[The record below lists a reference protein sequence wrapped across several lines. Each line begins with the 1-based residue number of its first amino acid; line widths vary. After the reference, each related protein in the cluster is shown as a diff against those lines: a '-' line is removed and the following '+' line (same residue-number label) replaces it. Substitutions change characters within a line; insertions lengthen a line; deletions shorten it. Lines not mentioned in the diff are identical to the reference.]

1 MTTGAVGG
9 ASAIASSRRGA
20 LARSSSPE
28 TYSTAA
34 PAGVVSSRTSK
45 SLDVVTPV
53 ECRRCRST
61 AAAGTAGLLVTDRI
75 VLAIPTE
82 ARFRSVATLV
92 LGGIGS
98 RADLPYERM
107 DDLQLAVLSA
117 LEAADQAEVTLEVD
131 ADESGVSLALG
142 PVRDGSGDDEGLGL
156 VLVATRRR
164 RDTRAP
170 RRRRVVVAQALARQA
185 DGSARA

>member
-1 MTTGAVGG
+1 MQEH
-9 ASAIASSRRGA
+9 
-20 LARSSSPE
+20 P
-28 TYSTAA
+28 
-34 PAGVVSSRTSK
+34 
-45 SLDVVTPV
+45 
-53 ECRRCRST
+53 
-61 AAAGTAGLLVTDRI
+61 AAGMAGLLVTDRI

-117 LEAADQAEVTLEVD
+117 LDAADQSEVTLEVD
-131 ADESGVSLALG
+131 ADENGVSLALG

-156 VLVATRRR
+156 VLSRLVDDVTHER
-164 RDTRAP
+164 RDGAEWLSLRLS
-170 RRRRVVVAQALARQA
+170 RA
-185 DGSARA
+185 DGA

>member
-1 MTTGAVGG
+1 MQKH
-9 ASAIASSRRGA
+9 
-20 LARSSSPE
+20 P
-28 TYSTAA
+28 
-34 PAGVVSSRTSK
+34 
-45 SLDVVTPV
+45 
-53 ECRRCRST
+53 
-61 AAAGTAGLLVTDRI
+61 AAGTAGLLVTDRI

-117 LEAADQAEVTLEVD
+117 LDAADQAEVTLEVD
-131 ADESGVSLALG
+131 ADENGVSLALG

-156 VLVATRRR
+156 VLSRLVDDVTHER
-164 RDTRAP
+164 RDGAEWLSLRLS
-170 RRRRVVVAQALARQA
+170 RA
-185 DGSARA
+185 DGA

>member
-1 MTTGAVGG
+1 MQEH
-9 ASAIASSRRGA
+9 
-20 LARSSSPE
+20 P
-28 TYSTAA
+28 
-34 PAGVVSSRTSK
+34 
-45 SLDVVTPV
+45 
-53 ECRRCRST
+53 
-61 AAAGTAGLLVTDRI
+61 AAGTAGLLVTDRI

-117 LEAADQAEVTLEVD
+117 LDAADQAEVTLEVD

-142 PVRDGSGDDEGLGL
+142 PVRDGSGDDQGLGL
-156 VLVATRRR
+156 VLSRLVDDVTHER
-164 RDTRAP
+164 RDGAEWLSLRLS
-170 RRRRVVVAQALARQA
+170 RA
-185 DGSARA
+185 DGA

>member
-1 MTTGAVGG
+1 MQKH
-9 ASAIASSRRGA
+9 
-20 LARSSSPE
+20 P
-28 TYSTAA
+28 
-34 PAGVVSSRTSK
+34 
-45 SLDVVTPV
+45 
-53 ECRRCRST
+53 
-61 AAAGTAGLLVTDRI
+61 AAGTAGLLVTDRI

-117 LEAADQAEVTLEVD
+117 LDAADQPEVTLEVD
-131 ADESGVSLALG
+131 ADENGVSLALG

-156 VLVATRRR
+156 VLSRLVDDVTHER
-164 RDTRAP
+164 RDGAEWLSLRLS
-170 RRRRVVVAQALARQA
+170 RA
-185 DGSARA
+185 DGT

>member
-1 MTTGAVGG
+1 MQEH
-9 ASAIASSRRGA
+9 
-20 LARSSSPE
+20 P
-28 TYSTAA
+28 
-34 PAGVVSSRTSK
+34 
-45 SLDVVTPV
+45 
-53 ECRRCRST
+53 
-61 AAAGTAGLLVTDRI
+61 AAGTAGLLVTDRI

-117 LEAADQAEVTLEVD
+117 LDAADQSEVTLEVD
-131 ADESGVSLALG
+131 ADENGVSLALG

-156 VLVATRRR
+156 VLSRLVDDVTHER
-164 RDTRAP
+164 RDGAEWLSLTLSR
-170 RRRRVVVAQALARQA
+170 A
-185 DGSARA
+185 DGA